1 MRIGWILLLG
11 ENGRETII
19 KTHVVLCIGLMM
31 MRMRRHFLQ
40 IFFLQLP
47 TAVELRRV
55 WGWMYL
61 ILIFLGGTLDLDL
74 GIGISLV
81 EIRDRISG
89 EQRQASIKG
98 SPIPLASKGIWIN
111 IIMSVLYS
119 TKIG

>member
-1 MRIGWILLLG
+1 VDTVVGRKWKRNNNQNSCCAVHRIDDD
-11 ENGRETII
+11 EDET
-19 KTHVVLCIGLMM
+19 TFPSDL
-31 MRMRRHFLQ
+31 
-40 IFFLQLP
+40 FLQLP

-74 GIGISLV
+74 DIGISLV

-98 SPIPLASKGIWIN
+98 SPKPLASKGIWIN

>member
-1 MRIGWILLLG
+1 MHRIDDD
-11 ENGRETII
+11 EDET
-19 KTHVVLCIGLMM
+19 TFPSDL
-31 MRMRRHFLQ
+31 
-40 IFFLQLP
+40 FLQLP

-74 GIGISLV
+74 DIGISLV

-98 SPIPLASKGIWIN
+98 SPKPLASKGIWIN